1 MENIMLQFTYTN
13 HDKIKKIYISVFF
26 TCQLIDKNL
35 VDNFKIKLN
44 LTTLSNTTSTNL
56 SLVI

>member
-1 MENIMLQFTYTN
+1 ML
-13 HDKIKKIYISVFF
+13 VFF

-35 VDNFKIKLN
+35 VDDFKIKLN